1 MKMDP
6 EFSKIAVGIVIL
18 IGGFLL
24 AIVVL
29 LGKGRKRAERLAP
42 AFELGTSGSTGFLG
56 SAVGGL
62 YRGYSC
68 RYQVQYASQYDRG
81 GATLRVAAA
90 SPHPWTAE
98 IEKPGTRLL
107 SRFGLVKDSEIG
119 DRELDEHLRFA
130 AGEEG
135 SLRSLFGSQ
144 AVLDAMHVLAASE
157 NFESVQVR
165 AGAFNVKWA
174 PRVAKLD
181 EEPEVLRA
189 RLEYVTTLI
198 IACGYPPVHPP
209 TR

>member
-1 MKMDP
+1 MNMDP
-6 EFSKIAVGIVIL
+6 DFPKIAVGIVIL
-18 IGGFLL
+18 FGGFVL

-29 LGKGRKRAERLAP
+29 LGKGRKRAEKLAP
-42 AFELGTSGSTGFLG
+42 AFELGTATPAGFLG
-56 SAVGGL
+56 SAIGGL
-62 YRGYSC
+62 YRGFSC

-90 SPHPWTAE
+90 PPHQWTAE

-107 SRFGLVKDSEIG
+107 SRFGLVKDFEIG

-130 AGEEG
+130 ADEEG
-135 SLRSLFGSQ
+135 VLRSLFASE

-165 AGAFNVKWA
+165 TGTVNIKWA

-181 EEPEVLRA
+181 EDPEVVRA
-189 RLEYVTTLI
+189 RLEYAATLV

-209 TR
+209 AQ